1 MTLHHAGL
9 NIDCDYCGHANA
21 ETATRCDKCQHP
33 FTFRT
38 LPLAQWTGGEHYSWM
53 FAYTFQLC
61 NKVEAQGF
69 AALPR
74 SQQIHFLVGYFY
86 TQVMN
91 GGVGQFFFNPS
102 GPHAPELVCALQEI
116 NAPLLAGVLAP
127 VVAKFPNGQPPQD
140 LTERATCMDAMGDED
155 FWNKLDAAG
164 LGRQHGLARRH
175 AAANAPRLSGA
186 GRSGQLSAPTTHQGT
201 STSVRPR
208 LQRTAPTP
216 AGNHR

>member
-102 GPHAPELVCALQEI
+102 GPHAPELVRALQDI
-116 NAPLLAGVLAP
+116 HAPLLAGVLAP
-127 VVAKFPNGQPPQD
+127 VVAQFPNGQPPQD
-140 LTERATCMDAMGDED
+140 MTERATCMDAIGDEA
-155 FWNKLDAAG
+155 FWDKLDADVSA
-164 LGRQHGLARRH
+164 LVDSADSPEDTLKLMYHACQALAD
-175 AAANAPRLSGA
+175 
-186 GRSGQLSAPTTHQGT
+186 QG
-201 STSVRPR
+201 
-208 LQRTAPTP
+208 
-216 AGNHR
+216 N